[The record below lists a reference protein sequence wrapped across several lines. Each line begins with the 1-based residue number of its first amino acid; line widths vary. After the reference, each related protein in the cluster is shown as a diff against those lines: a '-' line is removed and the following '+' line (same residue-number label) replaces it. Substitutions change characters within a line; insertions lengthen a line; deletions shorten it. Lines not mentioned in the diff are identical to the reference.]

1 MPPQTGARPALVGHP
16 IKRLGVAMAEIRP
29 RVLFVDDEPNIRL
42 TLKMY
47 LEDHGFSVETSATV
61 AEALGLITQ
70 EKFDVLIA
78 DLNVGQAGDG
88 FTVVSAMRRTQPR
101 AVTFIL
107 TGYPAFETALE
118 AIRLQVDDYITKPT
132 DTETLAGKI
141 RSKLAEPKPAHYVTS
156 KRLSQV
162 VKENIPEITQ
172 SWLDAVRADPV
183 LGAIRIPDE
192 ARTDHIPRVLEV
204 TLRISHGNQI
214 GELDIEAARD
224 HGIVRRK
231 QGYTVPLLIRE
242 TRLLHDVIAK
252 CMQQNLLSVEISYL
266 IPDMVAIHQ
275 TIQKLLEES
284 ARAFLEGPTRKK
296 SAPI

>member
-1 MPPQTGARPALVGHP
+1 
-16 IKRLGVAMAEIRP
+16 MAETRP
-29 RVLFVDDEPNIRL
+29 RLLFVDDEPSIRL
-42 TLKMY
+42 TLSMY
-47 LEDHGFSVETSATV
+47 LEDQGFSVAAAATV
-61 AEALGLITQ
+61 PEALGLITQ
-70 EKFDVLIA
+70 ENFDVLIA

-132 DTETLAGKI
+132 DTETLAAKI
-141 RSKLAEPKPAHYVTS
+141 RAKLAEPKREHYVNR

-162 VKENIPEITQ
+162 VEENIPEITE
-172 SWLDAVRADPV
+172 SWLDAVRADPM
-183 LGAIRIPDE
+183 LGAINIGDE

-204 TLRISHGNQI
+204 TLRISNGDKI
-214 GELDIEAARD
+214 GDFDTHAARD
-224 HGIVRRK
+224 HGIMRRK

-242 TRLLHDVIAK
+242 TRLLHDVIAN
-252 CMQQNLLSVEISYL
+252 CMQQNLLAVEISHL
-266 IPDMVAIHQ
+266 IPDMLIIHQ

-284 ARAFLEGPTRKK
+284 VIAFLQGPTKK
-296 SAPI
+296 DRIAS